1 MSMSAHNNTS
11 PPCSSPTPNDPN
23 DAELEPSTTNDSNP
37 STSSANTSA
46 TNKRKTF
53 PRFLVVEG
61 LGANKTLR
69 NVNSTIL
76 DKTIDGATSV
86 STKRG
91 WMGRSV
97 LVEVNHEAYFTN
109 LMKLNQVDDMPV
121 RVSAHRS
128 LNYAKGVVRFRQA
141 TEGLTNEDLARDL
154 NMSRRNHDLP
164 QVKDACRVIIT
175 KNGKKIQ
182 KGTFFLTF
190 DTPTLP
196 DRIFL
201 GFERFDVEPYIPL
214 PRRCFKCQR
223 FGHGARTC
231 RATEDVC
238 PLCSGTGHKQEA
250 CPNKESPTCANCKGT
265 HSAASKECPA
275 FITEKRALEIQAES
289 HCTISAAR
297 EQAGHDASTEE
308 AAKSYARVVAHSQ
321 ADLIN
326 RNLALSEENARLREV
341 IGTLRQDNASL
352 QQRLDGYE
360 QRLQTLEQ
368 SMVGGAHPDTPLV
381 GVPKNTSVGSAHNT
395 TPVGDAHRPPVPKAH
410 MASQTDSGGTAGPHA
425 SMPPAQIDRIEGP
438 RDAPSYIPSQSATPH
453 KKVELRRKGPTF
465 IPVTSPMTKP
475 AALRQHRKSHQAK
488 LNKP

>member
-1 MSMSAHNNTS
+1 MQSEHQHFSGH
-11 PPCSSPTPNDPN
+11 SSW
-23 DAELEPSTTNDSNP
+23 
-37 STSSANTSA
+37 
-46 TNKRKTF
+46 
-53 PRFLVVEG
+53 
-61 LGANKTLR
+61 
-69 NVNSTIL
+69 STIS
-76 DKTIDGATSV
+76 I
-86 STKRG
+86 
-91 WMGRSV
+91 W
-97 LVEVNHEAYFTN
+97 
-109 LMKLNQVDDMPV
+109 
-121 RVSAHRS
+121 
-128 LNYAKGVVRFRQA
+128 
-141 TEGLTNEDLARDL
+141 
-154 NMSRRNHDLP
+154 
-164 QVKDACRVIIT
+164 
-175 KNGKKIQ
+175 
-182 KGTFFLTF
+182 
-190 DTPTLP
+190 
-196 DRIFL
+196 
-201 GFERFDVEPYIPL
+201 
-214 PRRCFKCQR
+214 
-223 FGHGARTC
+223 FG
-231 RATEDVC
+231 
-238 PLCSGTGHKQEA
+238 P
-250 CPNKESPTCANCKGT
+250 
-265 HSAASKECPA
+265 
-275 FITEKRALEIQAES
+275 I
-289 HCTISAAR
+289 
-297 EQAGHDASTEE
+297 EE

>member
-1 MSMSAHNNTS
+1 
-11 PPCSSPTPNDPN
+11 
-23 DAELEPSTTNDSNP
+23 
-37 STSSANTSA
+37 
-46 TNKRKTF
+46 
-53 PRFLVVEG
+53 
-61 LGANKTLR
+61 
-69 NVNSTIL
+69 
-76 DKTIDGATSV
+76 
-86 STKRG
+86 
-91 WMGRSV
+91 
-97 LVEVNHEAYFTN
+97 
-109 LMKLNQVDDMPV
+109 
-121 RVSAHRS
+121 
-128 LNYAKGVVRFRQA
+128 
-141 TEGLTNEDLARDL
+141 
-154 NMSRRNHDLP
+154 MSRRNHDLP
-164 QVKDACRVIIT
+164 QVKDACRVTIT

-182 KGTFFLTF
+182 TGTFFLTF

-250 CPNKESPTCANCKGT
+250 CPNKESPICANCKGT